1 MKLVELE
8 SKNSKITEVDDI
20 KDEENRIKFIRNLFK
35 HDVISEGQF
44 KSYLKRRKAKE
55 KHKKLMNDE

>member
-1 MKLVELE
+1 MKVVELE
-8 SKNSKITEVDDI
+8 GKNIRITEVDDI
-20 KDEENRIKFIRNLFK
+20 KDEEKRIKFIKNLFK

-55 KHKKLMNDE
+55 RHKKLMSDE